1 MRKHFCWLLCLLC
14 GLWSRSLQ
22 AQSLSI
28 HAEIDKTEMKTG
40 EQAAVYVKIRTNDL
54 EGTKYYLLPDSTGR
68 EYRFKVLE
76 FAALDTVNID
86 DRLKEISARLLI
98 TSFDST
104 LITIPSIVAE
114 TATERELSRPLA
126 LKVTQPEVDLSNPEE
141 IKDIKAPWDEELTL
155 RDLLEIILKSPIT
168 WLVVGL
174 LLISLLG
181 WFAYK
186 EIRRRRSL
194 PPAEPEVILTP
205 LERALAAL
213 DELSCSGYIAGGK
226 HKQFFSELTDIM
238 RLYMQETQDIEA
250 LEMTS
255 YELLRLHREREL
267 EHSLYRELEI
277 ILTESDLVK
286 FAKSTPD
293 TDDARSALMR
303 VRTFVQAYRLDAPAS
318 FTSLDA

>member
-1 MRKHFCWLLCLLC
+1 MRKHFCWLLTFVCA
-14 GLWSRSLQ
+14 LWSNALQ

-28 HAEIDKTEMKTG
+28 HTEIDKTEMKTG

-54 EGTKYYLLPDSTGR
+54 AGTKYYLLPDSTGN

-126 LKVTQPEVDLSNPEE
+126 LKVTQPEVDLTDPED
-141 IKDIKAPWDEELTL
+141 IKDIKAPWNEELTL
-155 RDLLEIILKSPIT
+155 RDLLELILKSPIT

-174 LLISLLG
+174 LLLLLLG
-181 WFAYK
+181 LFVYL
-186 EIRRRRSL
+186 EMRRRRSL
-194 PPAEPEVILTP
+194 PVPEPEIILTP
-205 LERALAAL
+205 LERAMAAL
-213 DELSCSGYIAGGK
+213 EALARTEYITEGE
-226 HKQFFSELTDIM
+226 HKRFFSELTDIM
-238 RLYMQETQDIEA
+238 RLYMHETQDIEA

-255 YELLRLHREREL
+255 YELLRLHRDRQL
-267 EHSLYRELEI
+267 ESFLYRELET

-293 TDDARSALMR
+293 RDDARAALER
-303 VRTFVQAYRLDAPAS
+303 VRRFVQAYSLDAPIHS
-318 FTSLDA
+318 TSLDA